1 MFVTPFVPILESG
14 TSVTLV
20 FGISKKRALMVCRKC
35 GFSLVLTLI
44 RLGVLKIVFSGEKEG
59 RGGVVNLTPLYISR
73 TAYLILL

>member
-14 TSVTLV
+14 TSITLV

-44 RLGVLKIVFSGEKEG
+44 RLVVLKIVFPEEKE
-59 RGGVVNLTPLYISR
+59 RGGVNLTPLYISR
-73 TAYLILL
+73 TTYLILL